1 MNGADFERFQA
12 NAQGCGV
19 LFYYAGEFTPAVI
32 AAAADSLKARL
43 ATEDAS
49 GPAKRKLFST
59 FVEMAHNILHYA
71 VATAAEDGS
80 TPAPH
85 GAIGVGRE
93 KPSHAS
99 CAGPAGHTGPSG
111 HSGQPGGA
119 SDNTDTPQNATTA
132 DATDMSSHYWIV
144 CSNPVNVD
152 YVARLADKLNAVR
165 AMSLDEIKQSYR
177 EQLRNTDHGAQDPIS
192 KGAGLGLLT
201 IARDASGPLEYSF
214 ASTADPTARTAL
226 FHVKARI

>member
-1 MNGADFERFQA
+1 MNSPDFERFQA
-12 NAQGCGV
+12 SAQDCGV

-59 FVEMAHNILHYA
+59 FVEMAQNILHYA
-71 VATAAEDGS
+71 AA
-80 TPAPH
+80 TPATDGTLPTPR

-93 KPSHAS
+93 DMA
-99 CAGPAGHTGPSG
+99 
-111 HSGQPGGA
+111 
-119 SDNTDTPQNATTA
+119 DTPEAVHG
-132 DATDMSSHYWIV
+132 HYWIV
-144 CSNPVNVD
+144 CSNPVDVD
-152 YVARLADKLNAVR
+152 FVPRLTEKLNAVR
-165 AMSLDEIKQSYR
+165 AMSLEEIKQSYR
-177 EQLRNTDHGAQDPIS
+177 EQLRNPTHSADDPIS

-201 IARDASGPLEYSF
+201 IARDSCAPLEYSF
-214 ASTADPTARTAL
+214 ASTTAPTDPAHPAHPGVRTAL

>member
-12 NAQGCGV
+12 SAQDCGV
-19 LFYYAGEFTPAVI
+19 LFYYAGEFTPPVV

-59 FVEMAHNILHYA
+59 FVEMAQNVLHYA
-71 VATAAEDGS
+71 ATA
-80 TPAPH
+80 PAHEAADSSNAAPR

-93 KPSHAS
+93 S
-99 CAGPAGHTGPSG
+99 AGDAAG
-111 HSGQPGGA
+111 
-119 SDNTDTPQNATTA
+119 
-132 DATDMSSHYWIV
+132 HYWIV
-144 CSNPVNVD
+144 CSNAVGVD

-165 AMSLDEIKQSYR
+165 AMSLEEIKHSYR
-177 EQLRNTDHGAQDPIS
+177 EQLRNPSHGANDPLS

-201 IARDASGPLEYSF
+201 IARDASAPLEYSF
-214 ASTADPTARTAL
+214 ASTADPATRTAL